1 MIVAGKA
8 EVSGVAIGGYFGPFA
23 ANPCDFTG
31 SWTTAASLSRHVHES
46 SVESGGDPFSM
57 TASSLRSQ
65 NCKELAQMARAMGL
79 PGWHSMRKDELVR
92 ALVNHSKRKPKR
104 SADASD
110 TLRRGGVTQSNGVAA
125 KSKADE
131 RLRQLRTRLNKIRQI
146 SSSNGNGSTAPSQDR
161 LVVMVRDPYWLHAHW
176 EISPPSVQ
184 RAQSALCQ
192 HWHATKPVL
201 RLYHIALDG
210 ASELLR
216 EINIHGGVS
225 HWFIDVQN
233 PPQQYRME
241 IGYSTASGQYYCLAR
256 SNTVTTPPAGTSDSI
271 DENWADIDQNADRI
285 FAMSG
290 GYSQRGMSLE
300 LQELL
305 EERLRRPMGNPMQTR
320 YGDGATRVMT
330 EATELPFA
338 VDAELIVYGVSHPH
352 AHVTLQGEPVPLRPD
367 GSFTV
372 RMSLPDRR
380 QVIPVIA
387 SSPDGVDQRTIILA
401 VERNTKVLGRVVRDP
416 GA

>member
-1 MIVAGKA
+1 
-8 EVSGVAIGGYFGPFA
+8 
-23 ANPCDFTG
+23 
-31 SWTTAASLSRHVHES
+31 
-46 SVESGGDPFSM
+46 
-57 TASSLRSQ
+57 
-65 NCKELAQMARAMGL
+65 MARAMGL

-92 ALVNHSKRKPKR
+92 ALVNHARRKPKPSAEGGFATLATTAR
-104 SADASD
+104 SKTHD
-110 TLRRGGVTQSNGVAA
+110 
-125 KSKADE
+125 
-131 RLRQLRTRLNKIRQI
+131 RLSQLRTRLTEIRQI
-146 SSSNGNGSTAPSQDR
+146 ASTNGNDSKRLAQDR

-176 EISPPSVQ
+176 ELSPQSVQ
-184 RAQSALCQ
+184 RAQSALGQ
-192 HWHATKPVL
+192 HWHATRPVL
-201 RLYHIALDG
+201 RLYHVAADG
-210 ASELLR
+210 ASELQR
-216 EINIHGGVS
+216 EIPIHGGVN
-225 HWFIDVQN
+225 HWYIDVQN

-241 IGYSTASGQYYCLAR
+241 IGYLTAGGQFYCLAR

-271 DENWADIDQNADRI
+271 DENWTDIDQNADRI

-290 GYSQRGMSLE
+290 GYSQRGTSLE

-320 YGDGATRVMT
+320 YGGGASRALT

-387 SSPDGVDQRTIILA
+387 SSVDGVEQRTIILA
-401 VERNTKVLGRVVRDP
+401 VERNTKVMGRVVRDP